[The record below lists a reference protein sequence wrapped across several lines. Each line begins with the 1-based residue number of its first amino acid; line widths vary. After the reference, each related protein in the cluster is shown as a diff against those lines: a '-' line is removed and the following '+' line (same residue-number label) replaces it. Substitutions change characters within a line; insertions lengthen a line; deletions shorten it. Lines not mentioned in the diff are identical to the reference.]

1 MALIVV
7 CSAKGSPGAST
18 TALALAAEWPRQSL
32 LAELDPLGGDLV
44 YRQGAEDGS
53 VLDPNR
59 GMNSLALAGRGGITP
74 ELVHEHSQRLPGG
87 LDVLVGLTR
96 PEQTNGWSGRWTA
109 LGRALAAPGT
119 TDVIADI
126 GRAHPGSPV
135 NELLPYAS
143 LVLVVSRTTAED
155 LAHLR
160 SRVASLHNVLSPA
173 GRSGAPVGVLLIAPA
188 RQQAA
193 AARDAAQ
200 VLAAGQVPAQVAGV
214 IAFDP
219 KAAEQ
224 LAGRRRGRIHRTQ
237 LVASVRQTIGSL
249 GTQFGLGRVPEQAVT
264 ENESAEGVLQ

>member
-7 CSAKGSPGAST
+7 CSAKGSPGVST

-59 GMNSLALAGRGGITP
+59 GLISLALAGRGGITL

-87 LDVLVGLTR
+87 LDVLVGLSR
-96 PEQTNGWSGRWTA
+96 PEQSTGWSGQWHA
-109 LGRALAAPGT
+109 LGRALSASGT

-126 GRAHPGSPV
+126 GRAQPGSPV

-160 SRVASLHNVLSPA
+160 TRVASLHALLSPA

-193 AARDAAQ
+193 AARNAAQ
-200 VLAAGQVPAQVAGV
+200 VLAAGQVPAQIAGV
-214 IAFDP
+214 VAFDP

-224 LAGRRRGRIHRTQ
+224 LAGRRRGRTHRTQ
-237 LVASVRQTIGSL
+237 LVASVRQTVNSL
-249 GTQFGLGRVPEQAVT
+249 STRFGLGRIPQQSTAAAETT
-264 ENESAEGVLQ
+264 EGAQR

>member
-109 LGRALAAPGT
+109 LGRALATGPA
-119 TDVIADI
+119 DVIADI
-126 GRAHPGSPV
+126 GRAQPGSPV

-193 AARDAAQ
+193 ASRDAAQ
-200 VLAAGQVPAQVAGV
+200 VLAAGQVPAQVAGL

-237 LVASVRQTIGSL
+237 LVASVRQTVAGL
-249 GTQFGLGRVPEQAVT
+249 GTQFGLGRVPEQSTPET
-264 ENESAEGVLQ
+264 ESTEGVLR